1 MLAARAAKGLPTPS
15 WDARPVIFEDLA
27 PVWNAFWA
35 LSDARD
41 VGWGANPIRASDVLA
56 HLSML
61 EVSKDERGE
70 WYAMIRFL
78 DALYLSEQAKRR
90 EAERKKGAR
99 RGNAQNRDRRAGS

>member
-15 WDARPVIFEDLA
+15 WDNRPVIFEDLV

-56 HLSML
+56 HLSL
-61 EVSKDERGE
+61 SNVSKDERGE
-70 WYAMIRFL
+70 WYALIRYL
-78 DALYLSEQAKRR
+78 DALYLAEQQRRREKRDKTKGAKR
-90 EAERKKGAR
+90 GD
-99 RGNAQNRDRRAGS
+99 AQNRNRRP